1 LPAFKPFAALGV
13 RDYAGFLI
21 EIKARIR
28 RGQFQALRAANA
40 ELVQLCWDIG
50 ESIHRKHEGLGWRRS
65 VVENLARDL
74 QAELPGRNGF
84 SARNL

>member
-1 LPAFKPFAALGV
+1 MAGGLVCACGAGGV
-13 RDYAGFLI
+13 SDVDDSGCGMT
-21 EIKARIR
+21 
-28 RGQFQALRAANA
+28 RGLQALRAANA